1 MIAKAHGKR
10 IQKAYYQAQ
19 YRQISIQTHFQP
31 NITYSY
37 LVRIKQVPLV
47 LLTSEQ
53 PVWDLETVNLLHW
66 NLNSI
71 SFNERTLFF
80 LAQIFLWFLL
90 IDQKYKLSISEWYK
104 NLASTSGVVAHEIG
118 HAIGL
123 QHDFGSGGLSDTRYD
138 SQGNAC
144 TGINGVMDYGSLGSV
159 DKFST
164 CSKEDFAAF
173 YSRVTQIYGSF
184 CLSCCKLLM

>member
-1 MIAKAHGKR
+1 MIEKVHGKR

-71 SFNERTLFF
+71 LTLFF

-138 SQGNAC
+138 IQGNPC

-164 CSKEDFAAF
+164 CSKEDFSAF

-184 CLSCCKLLM
+184 CLSCCKLFV

>member
-1 MIAKAHGKR
+1 MIAKVHGKR
-10 IQKAYYQAQ
+10 IQIAYYQAQ

-71 SFNERTLFF
+71 SFNKTLFF

>member
-1 MIAKAHGKR
+1 MIKKVHGKR

-66 NLNSI
+66 NLNSM
-71 SFNERTLFF
+71 SFNVTLFF